1 MTPRRLAGW
10 SLLAAVGLGAAL
22 PLVPARPSAQADVA
36 ALRDGNRAHAET
48 RLDEAIAAYR
58 RALDARPDS
67 AIARFNL
74 GTALAA
80 AGRTD
85 GAVEALSAAVEAFTD
100 APRKAAASY
109 NLGNVLARAG
119 RFDEALAAY
128 RASLRLRQDDDARFN
143 HSLVWRWRQ
152 AQGEGP
158 APEEPLTPERAQEL
172 RDTAR
177 ALDVPVIPKPADR
190 PPVAIDR

>member
-1 MTPRRLAGW
+1 MTPRRLGGW
-10 SLLAAVGLGAAL
+10 SLLAAAWLGAAL
-22 PLVPARPSAQADVA
+22 PLAPAHSSAQADVA
-36 ALRDGNRAHAET
+36 AMRDGNRAHAES
-48 RLDEAIAAYR
+48 RLDEAVAAYR
-58 RALDARPDS
+58 RALDVQPDS

-85 GAVEALSAAVEAFTD
+85 GAVEALSAAVDAFTD

-128 RASLRLRQDDDARFN
+128 RASLRVQQDDDARFN

-158 APEEPLTPERAQEL
+158 APEEPLTPQRAQEL
-172 RDTAR
+172 RDAAR
-177 ALDVPVIPKPADR
+177 ALDVPVVPKPADR
-190 PPVAIDR
+190 SPVDIDR